1 MNGKRSSVIW
11 LLAAA
16 LLAGL
21 LLTSCGSAG
30 KTAEPTAPAP
40 SAAAESPALP
50 TGADGET
57 VSDLYR
63 RAHEKFLP
71 YYEKGHTEHDRAVA
85 QAADGLKEEIA
96 LLRSEITELLQA
108 GHERIAGYGYA
119 GSAEEYRKEYVE
131 PFETYYRDR
140 MENLEKAADAYG
152 AVSALMTYGG
162 NSGGSAS
169 LEWQY
174 VQLEIFYRELH
185 ELRDHLR

>member
-11 LLAAA
+11 LLAAV

-30 KTAEPTAPAP
+30 KSADPAS
-40 SAAAESPALP
+40 SAAADSTELP

-71 YYEKGHTEHDRAVA
+71 YYEKGHAEH
-85 QAADGLKEEIA
+85 
-96 LLRSEITELLQA
+96 
-108 GHERIAGYGYA
+108 
-119 GSAEEYRKEYVE
+119 
-131 PFETYYRDR
+131 
-140 MENLEKAADAYG
+140 AYG

-174 VQLEIFYRELH
+174 VQAEIFYRELY